1 MVINVTNITPDR
13 GTHYVFR
20 NCIKRD
26 IHSNTNFDRRIFKQV
41 LGADEKII
49 LKCIL
54 KNTGMDVCIGV
65 IWLRTVF
72 NGKLV

>member
-1 MVINVTNITPDR
+1 MSSVLASKGDIN
-13 GTHYVFR
+13 
-20 NCIKRD
+20 KK
-26 IHSNTNFDRRIFKQV
+26 TNFDRRIFKQV

-54 KNTGMDVCIGV
+54 KNTGTGVCIGV

-72 NGKLV
+72 NGKFL